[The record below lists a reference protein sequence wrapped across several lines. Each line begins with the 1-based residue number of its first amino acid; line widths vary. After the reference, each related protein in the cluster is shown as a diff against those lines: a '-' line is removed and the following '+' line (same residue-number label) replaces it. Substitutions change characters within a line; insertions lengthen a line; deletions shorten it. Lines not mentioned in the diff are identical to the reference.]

1 MASVASA
8 THDLSRLSVS
18 TNPPPSRK
26 PEPIDFARLNLWG
39 AVGFT
44 GRRNGPN
51 FDGSF
56 VGDVKHRHVI
66 RVELEVDKFTVDNG
80 PERDMKDS
88 ENIKFLESICNY
100 EIPEEFAEVGLHTF
114 QVQRTCKAFEKA
126 AAAMSVP
133 ASGMFVPNIGFEESR
148 RFMRF

>member
-56 VGDVKHRHVI
+56 VGDVTHRHVI
-66 RVELEVDKFTVDNG
+66 LVEGDKFTVDNG

-88 ENIKFLESICNY
+88 ENIKFLESIRNY

-114 QVQRTCKAFEKA
+114 RVRRTCKGLEKA
-126 AAAMSVP
+126 AGKFVP
-133 ASGMFVPNIGFEESR
+133 PSCMFVPDASFEESR